1 MPLNKMCTSIAVGFY
16 IRDKDDYMSFKEKMY
31 ELSKSDHCIVNVAE
45 KKPQALNFDQT
56 RNEQKVV
63 L

>member
-16 IRDKDDYMSFKEKMY
+16 IKDKEDYFSFKEKMY
-31 ELSKSDHCIVNVAE
+31 ELSKSDHCIVSVAE
-45 KKPQALNFDQT
+45 KKPQALNFSQT
-56 RNEQKVV
+56 KTEQKVV